1 MSRRSLRWL
10 LPISA
15 LLTLAGYFGA
25 WVDHAVVGLVIAGLD
40 LGEYVKFLPQ
50 VRSGEI
56 VLWREGFYLPL
67 FAVSLALSLHAF
79 RAEFAYHWLAR
90 AGLLVVSGVAA
101 LNMLPPAWSPPLL
114 VTPEFRLQTAAIAM
128 CLGAL
133 LISPMLALL
142 PRLAVGVICAVL
154 AAAALWWPV
163 GGFVRVL
170 ESISMVYLHDLAPG
184 WGMYTLVIGL
194 VLLGGVSLING
205 IGRDG

>member
-1 MSRRSLRWL
+1 MSRRSLRWV
-10 LPISA
+10 LPIAA
-15 LLTLAGYFGA
+15 LLALAGVYGP
-25 WVDHAVVGLVIAGLD
+25 WVNHAVAGLVITGLD

-67 FAVSLALSLHAF
+67 FAVSLTLSLHAF
-79 RAEFAYHWLAR
+79 RSEFAYHWLVR
-90 AGLLVVSGVAA
+90 AVLVVMAGVAA

-142 PRLAVGVICAVL
+142 PRFAVGVICAVL
-154 AAAALWWPV
+154 AAAAIWWPV
-163 GGFVRVL
+163 SGFVRVL
-170 ESISMVYLHDLAPG
+170 ESISMVYQHDLAPG

-205 IGRDG
+205 IGRER